1 MQGSGVEHRDED
13 AAEGETE
20 VESVAHLLDRV
31 GEQRQTAQTEV
42 LALHRDDHCVGA
54 GKGVHGEQPE
64 RWLAIDQNDVVA
76 VENGMQRPAEGL
88 FASDFADELDLGG
101 RQIDVRRQKVEV
113 LDARTHQHI
122 LDRRV
127 RRDQQVVDGLV
138 ELVMRHAE
146 TRGQRTLRIEV
157 DKQYASPVL
166 GERGTQVDRR
176 RRLADAA
183 LLIAHGDD
191 GRRSVSVEG
200 RRRRNVAVG
209 TPGGADLVVGMIAL
223 VDVDA
228 GRHMKAVLIV
238 GMTSRPRC
246 TRCAHVPAFLTD
258 HVSTPL
264 VSLMVHC
271 TEAVEHRRTALSTML
286 SALSDGPWRTPHAS
300 C

>member
-1 MQGSGVEHRDED
+1 
-13 AAEGETE
+13 
-20 VESVAHLLDRV
+20 
-31 GEQRQTAQTEV
+31 
-42 LALHRDDHCVGA
+42 
-54 GKGVHGEQPE
+54 
-64 RWLAIDQNDVVA
+64 
-76 VENGMQRPAEGL
+76 MQRPAEGL

-271 TEAVEHRRTALSTML
+271 TEAVEHRRTGLPRR
-286 SALSDGPWRTPHAS
+286 SARSRMGRGVHLTHRVDRDEGVDLRRRHRGVPEQLLDHSHIGAAIEEVRRE
-300 C
+300 